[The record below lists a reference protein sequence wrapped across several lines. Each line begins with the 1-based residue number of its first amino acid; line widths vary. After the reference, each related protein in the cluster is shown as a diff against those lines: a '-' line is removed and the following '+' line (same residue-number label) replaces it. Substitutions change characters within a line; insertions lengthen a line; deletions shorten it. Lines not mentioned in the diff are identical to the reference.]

1 MTQIGEIAL
10 VIALL
15 IAVYSGIA
23 IFIGARRDKGEL
35 MTSGRWGILVVCG
48 LVTIASAALWYAF
61 LTRDFQV
68 TYVYQYSSRG
78 LSTFYT
84 VSAFWA
90 GQAGSLLLWAWV
102 LTLFGAVVVFQTRK
116 RNIDLAPYVLFIIG
130 AIEVFFLWVL
140 NFGSSPFTK
149 MAG

>member
-23 IFIGARRDKGEL
+23 IFIGARRDQAEL
-35 MTSGRWGILVVCG
+35 VTGGRRGILVVFG
-48 LVTIASAALWYAF
+48 LTTIASAALWYAF

-68 TYVYQYSSRG
+68 NYVYQYSSRS

-90 GQAGSLLLWAWV
+90 GQAGSLLLWAW
-102 LTLFGAVVVFQTRK
+102 TLAIFGAIVVFQTRK
-116 RNIDLAPYVLFIIG
+116 RNSDLAPYVLLIIG
-130 AIEVFFLWVL
+130 ATERF
-140 NFGSSPFTK
+140 
-149 MAG
+149 